1 MESKKMSYW
10 WAVLIGLVFPILQVV
25 IYFLRFGE
33 MNPYAVIVDH
43 LWFFLSGAVGALLLI
58 LLLRRSQTPV
68 QKWIV
73 ALAYLLGTPIST
85 LMMVG
90 GGLLGPIGIILFPL
104 FNWFLFCGFGFLV
117 GRFLSRRKLN
127 AD

>member
-1 MESKKMSYW
+1 MSYW
-10 WAVLIGLVFPILQVV
+10 WAILIGLVFPIVQIA
-25 IYFLRFGE
+25 IYFMRFGE
-33 MNPYAVIVDH
+33 MILYATILDH
-43 LWFFLSGAVGALLLI
+43 LWFLLAGAAGALLLI
-58 LLLRRSQTPV
+58 ALLRRSQTTV

-73 ALAYLLGTPIST
+73 VLAYLLGAPIST

-104 FNWFLFCGFGFLV
+104 FRGSFLGFGFLV